1 MEIIEMAQA
10 LGEAIKQDERL
21 VRFQK
26 AKEAYD
32 ADEKLVSAV
41 KEFNVQKMALN
52 EQLSKGDADQA
63 VTDAIQRRIEEIYEE
78 IISSPVMMEYSE
90 AEKAANDLINLV
102 NMAISCAITGE
113 EMGCTEEKCKTCG
126 HCHH

>member
-1 MEIIEMAQA
+1 MEILDMAQA
-10 LGEAIKQDERL
+10 LGEAIKADARTA
-21 VRFQK
+21 RFQK

-41 KEFNVQKMALN
+41 KEYNVQKMAMN
-52 EQLSKGDADQA
+52 EQLKAENPDQA

-78 IISSPVMMEYSE
+78 IIASPVMAEYSE
-90 AEKAANDLINLV
+90 AEKALNDFINLV
-102 NMAISCAITGE
+102 NMTITCAITGE
-113 EMGCTEEKCKTCG
+113 SMGCTEEKCKTCG

>member
-32 ADEKLVSAV
+32 ADEKLVNAV

-52 EQLSKGDADQA
+52 EQLSKDDADQT

-78 IISSPVMMEYSE
+78 ILASPVMIEYSE